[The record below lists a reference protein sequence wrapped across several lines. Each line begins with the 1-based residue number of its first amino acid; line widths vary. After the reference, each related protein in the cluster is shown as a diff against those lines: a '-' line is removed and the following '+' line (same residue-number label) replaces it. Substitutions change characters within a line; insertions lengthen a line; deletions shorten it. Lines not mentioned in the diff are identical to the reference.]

1 MYLTFSPAKLSA
13 LRTRIA
19 YLPPE
24 ADHVA
29 VLVAAAKG
37 THATEAE
44 ALAYAAAEGPAVVL
58 SVARHRNAA
67 EDARVAC
74 PCVPWAM
81 TDLTAR
87 TCTNERPHRLLAPRR
102 HAPARSAGV
111 LRPYARSSATSRRTA
126 TTAET
131 SGSSSTSGACRSH
144 LIERFEAAYQ
154 VAHAYVD
161 ARDMRPPTP
170 AELAEL
176 ATGATTPEGAARLLA
191 AAIRHTHTFI
201 RSA

>member
-87 TCTNERPHRLLAPRR
+87 TCTNEPDRKDTTNMIGKMTAK
-102 HAPARSAGV
+102 RSLSIV
-111 LRPYARSSATSRRTA
+111 D
-126 TTAET
+126 
-131 SGSSSTSGACRSH
+131 GALDTLTH
-144 LIERFEAAYQ
+144 EQ
-154 VAHAYVD
+154 
-161 ARDMRPPTP
+161 
-170 AELAEL
+170 
-176 ATGATTPEGAARLLA
+176 ARLLILA
-191 AAIRHTHTFI
+191 AARAVLSEMGHEP
-201 RSA
+201 SARQLDVAAAEYTNQHGLDLLGIVRMF

>member
-67 EDARVAC
+67 EDARVAADERALADLRARR
-74 PCVPWAM
+74 PLPERRRLLSKLDWLRS
-81 TDLTAR
+81 TDLSPASYPEYG
-87 TCTNERPHRLLAPRR
+87 ERSMPFFVADPKPSPSTWHTGRRVAKLYSRGVMGPH
-102 HAPARSAGV
+102 AG
-111 LRPYARSSATSRRTA
+111 
-126 TTAET
+126 
-131 SGSSSTSGACRSH
+131 G
-144 LIERFEAAYQ
+144 
-154 VAHAYVD
+154 
-161 ARDMRPPTP
+161 
-170 AELAEL
+170 
-176 ATGATTPEGAARLLA
+176 
-191 AAIRHTHTFI
+191 
-201 RSA
+201 